1 MLEYH
6 YENISYFAG
15 GGTSNQ
21 LKTNQDRTNF
31 SSSRLMRRWMPV
43 SKGIDGIP
51 RLSCFLFLPVRFVLD
66 RKISIL
72 SVMPANLHILDSNPE
87 AAL

>member
-43 SKGIDGIP
+43 SKGIDGD
-51 RLSCFLFLPVRFVLD
+51 SASFLFP
-66 RKISIL
+66 L
-72 SVMPANLHILDSNPE
+72 SSGSLCFGPE
-87 AAL
+87 NFDPKRHAR